1 MKKSCSLARW
11 LVMVGSLPWSVA
23 ATLSTIR
30 AEAIPV
36 KVTGDAESGFQLL
49 RGGVPFVIRGVG
61 GTSGLDTLAACGG
74 NAIRTWDAEAA
85 AAILDSAHAAGITV
99 TVGLWLGHER
109 HGFDY
114 RDHREVEAQRR
125 DVVNAVDRLKD
136 HPAVLAWGL
145 GNEMEGPGGPGDSPA
160 IWGEVEQLA
169 RLVKQRDPHHPVMT
183 VVANVSPRK
192 LAAIREHAPGIDVL
206 GINAYADAGQIG
218 DKLRAAGWEKPYCI
232 TEFGL
237 PGPWEAAHTDWNA
250 PIEPSSREKAALTF
264 VAWEQIMADRKRCL
278 GSYAFLWGSKQEAT
292 ASWFGILMP
301 GGEKTPRADALARAW
316 TGAWPADRAPILE
329 HAEVPLACRRV
340 RPGETFKVRV
350 VYRDPESARLR
361 YRWDVREES
370 TDRRSG
376 GDAERAPA
384 AMADAVAA
392 SGDSGMAVVTAP
404 ERPGAYRLFVTVFDG
419 HGSGCM
425 ENWPFHVDAPH

>member
-1 MKKSCSLARW
+1 MKKSRLLAW
-11 LVMVGSLPWSVA
+11 ALVMVGSSLPGVF
-23 ATLSTIR
+23 ATQSTLR

-36 KVTGDAESGFQLL
+36 TVTGDAESGFQLL

-61 GTSGLDTLAACGG
+61 GTSGLKTLAACGG

-85 AAILDSAHAAGITV
+85 AEILDRAEAAGITV

-114 RDHREVEAQRR
+114 GDHRQLEAQRR
-125 DVVNAVDRLKD
+125 DVMNAVDRIKD

-160 IWGEVEQLA
+160 IWREVEHLA

-192 LAAIREHAPGIDVL
+192 LAAIREHTPGIDLL
-206 GINAYADAGQIG
+206 GINAYADAGQIR

-292 ASWFGILMP
+292 ASWFGILLP
-301 GGEKTPRADALARAW
+301 EGEKTPRADALARAW
-316 TGAWPADRAPILE
+316 TGTWPADRAPILE
-329 HAEVPLACRRV
+329 HADVPLACRHV
-340 RPGETFKVRV
+340 QPGQTFQVRV
-350 VYRDPESARLR
+350 VYRDPESAPLR

-376 GDAERAPA
+376 GDVEQAPA

-392 SGDSGMAVVTAP
+392 GGDSGTAVVTTP
-404 ERPGAYRLFVTVFDG
+404 TRPGAYRLFVTVVDG
-419 HGSGCM
+419 NGSGCV
-425 ENWPFHVDAPH
+425 ENWPFHVDAQH